1 MLLSKSDLR
10 RKCPV
15 GYHRRTED
23 ALGLGGDKGGRIV
36 RRPGGVAYNIAQKLA
51 MLGTH
56 PLILSVLG
64 NDTEGKELCETCNQR
79 VRCAVCLFF
88 RSPANRSIYGN

>member
-1 MLLSKSDLR
+1 MNAAHVKVICAGSVLWDII
-10 RKCPV
+10 
-15 GYHRRTED
+15 GRTED

-64 NDTEGKELCETCNQR
+64 TTQR
-79 VRCAVCLFF
+79 EKSFVKPVK
-88 RSPANRSIYGN
+88 PTG